1 MYMKINSFLYFLFE
15 KITFFV
21 IILSI
26 LSCSMNTRINEK
38 KEKISKVEFKINK
51 KNGVTLIDD

>member
-1 MYMKINSFLYFLFE
+1 MKINSFFLFLFE

-38 KEKISKVEFKINK
+38 KDKISKVEFNINK